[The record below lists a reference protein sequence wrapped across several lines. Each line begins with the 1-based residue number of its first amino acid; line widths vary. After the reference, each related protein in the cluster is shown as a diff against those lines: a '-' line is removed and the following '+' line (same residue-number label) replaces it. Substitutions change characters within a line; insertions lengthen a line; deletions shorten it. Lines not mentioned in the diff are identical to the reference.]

1 MYEIVYGTF
10 SSKYACL
17 VQFKSHHARNT
28 SIWLRCATSLAVGSA
43 TVAKGR
49 LPTLVLSEFLSILSE
64 AKQNKIQP
72 QQQLQRIYREAAKY
86 ALLK

>member
-1 MYEIVYGTF
+1 M
-10 SSKYACL
+10 
-17 VQFKSHHARNT
+17 
-28 SIWLRCATSLAVGSA
+28 
-43 TVAKGR
+43 AKGR

-72 QQQLQRIYREAAKY
+72 QQQLQRICREAAKY